1 MANARASLSNAYLDG
16 ALSVFFFLMMA
27 TFLVVGVVVI
37 VNTVRAKEYGTD
49 MSTEEPFRAI
59 PHGSP
64 PSGLLA
70 TNLEKTCG
78 PRICVRTGALPSKR
92 SVEPDDS
99 DDEVALGLQ
108 PQLA

>member
-1 MANARASLSNAYLDG
+1 MESG
-16 ALSVFFFLMMA
+16 GEP
-27 TFLVVGVVVI
+27 VVGVVVI

-49 MSTEEPFRAI
+49 MSTEEPFVQSAWFA
-59 PHGSP
+59 

-70 TNLEKTCG
+70 TNLEK
-78 PRICVRTGALPSKR
+78 RVAREYAVRTGALPSKR

>member
-1 MANARASLSNAYLDG
+1 MQSAWFA
-16 ALSVFFFLMMA
+16 
-27 TFLVVGVVVI
+27 
-37 VNTVRAKEYGTD
+37 
-49 MSTEEPFRAI
+49 
-59 PHGSP
+59 

-70 TNLEKTCG
+70 TNLEK
-78 PRICVRTGALPSKR
+78 RVAREYAVRTGALPSKR